1 MCMCVIIQSLCLYYI
16 YSFHSFHSFHSF
28 RMSIVVMRRKVREN
42 HPRIAPISGHLAGGD
57 GKTGVNDSN
66 RAGFS
71 INGGHRNLR
80 GIGQIRMVGSGG
92 WSGGGRGVGRFAS
105 GNSSWYFSANDPSI
119 IKRSSR
125 GNAAMI
131 DMKYRWIKGAQYP
144 RAWHK
149 DIASATLDFRSQSDY
164 IKKRAAAIVRC
175 GTVKESAAPPYPCV
189 TKVCDYFV
197 GTGALKK
204 KRVAWKPVTK
214 TVTERVVSQGQY
226 IEKGGLK
233 SGRQNCLSLQ
243 EPNKFSH
250 FPMYIRH
257 QGCDVNYL
265 RWQDAVA
272 AGALPADYVG

>member
-1 MCMCVIIQSLCLYYI
+1 
-16 YSFHSFHSFHSF
+16 
-28 RMSIVVMRRKVREN
+28 MSIVVMRRKVREN
-42 HPRIAPISGHLAGGD
+42 HPRVAPISGHLTGGD

-92 WSGGGRGVGRFAS
+92 WSGGGRGAVRGGS
-105 GNSSWYFSANDPSI
+105 GNSSWYFSANDPTV

-125 GNAAMI
+125 GNASMI
-131 DMKYRWIKGAQYP
+131 NMKYRWIKGAQYP
-144 RAWHK
+144 RAWFK
-149 DIASATLDFRSQSDY
+149 DIPSATLDARSQSDY
-164 IKKRAAAIVRC
+164 IKKIATKTIAA
-175 GTVKESAAPPYPCV
+175 GSVKVTAPSYPC
-189 TKVCDYFV
+189 TVCKFFV
-197 GTGALKK
+197 GTGPLKR

-214 TVTERVVSQGQY
+214 TVTSRVVSQSEY

-233 SGRQNCLSLQ
+233 HGRSNCLPSISMCK
-243 EPNKFSH
+243 EPNKYTH

-257 QGCDVNYL
+257 RGSELGCQVNYL

-272 AGALPADYVG
+272 AGALPANYVG